1 MKQILRKLS
10 VIFVI
15 ISTIAMLAGC
25 GLTYTLETTRKATIP
40 TFMTTITEET
50 STSST
55 SATSAAT
62 EGSTSQTAQS
72 RIDESGS
79 FTRKD
84 DVALYIYTYGH
95 LPSNFIT
102 KKEAKKLG
110 WSSGGLDNYIYGACI
125 GGDRFGNYEENLPEK
140 SGRVYYECDID
151 TMHQR
156 SRGAKRI
163 VFSSDGLIYYTED
176 HYSSFELLYG
186 SP

>member
-1 MKQILRKLS
+1 MKHLLRKLS

-15 ISTIAMLAGC
+15 ISTMALLAGC
-25 GLTYTLETTRKATIP
+25 SLTSTLETTRRATVP

-50 STSST
+50 TA
-55 SATSAAT
+55 SATT
-62 EGSTSQTAQS
+62 EASTSQTEQS

-79 FTRKD
+79 FTSKD
-84 DVALYIYTYGH
+84 DVALYIYTYGR

-125 GGDRFGNYEENLPEK
+125 GGDKFGNYEENLPERN
-140 SGRVYYECDID
+140 GRVYYECDID
-151 TMHQR
+151 TMHRQ

>member
-1 MKQILRKLS
+1 MKLFLKKLS
-10 VIFVI
+10 ILFVI
-15 ISTIAMLAGC
+15 ISAFALLTGC
-25 GLTYTLETTRKATIP
+25 YQSYTLETSFHISTTTTATSRKTEAT
-40 TFMTTITEET
+40 TASTTTA
-50 STSST
+50 T
-55 SATSAAT
+55 SATESL
-62 EGSTSQTAQS
+62 
-72 RIDESGS
+72 IDENGS
-79 FTRKD
+79 YTHKE
-84 DVALYIYTYGH
+84 DVALYIHTYDR

-125 GGDRFGNYEENLPEK
+125 GGDKFGNYEENLPEK
-140 SGRVYYECDID
+140 KGRVYYECDID